1 MKMPFIDLEAQ
12 QRIIRADIDA
22 AIGRVLHHGGY
33 VMGPEVRELEA
44 QLAGFCGSKH
54 ALSCANGTDALQLA
68 VMALG
73 AGPGDAVF
81 CPSFTFIATA
91 EILPPFGATPFF
103 VDIKPDTFNMDPES
117 LKRAITAARAAGLV
131 PRGVIPVDLFGLPAD
146 HHAISALAR
155 AEGMWIIEDAAQGFG
170 GRIGNKIAGTF
181 GDIATTSFFPAKPL
195 GCYGDGGALFTDNDE
210 TAALIDSYRIHGKG
224 QDKYD
229 NERIG
234 INSRLDTMQAAIL
247 IEKLAIFPQELDAR
261 NRIAARYSGKL
272 GNHLQCPTVPKGMTS
287 TWAQYTVLLPAA
299 GMRSAV
305 QALLQED
312 GIPTAV
318 YYPIPMHAQMAY
330 KHFPQ
335 DPNGLAVSDDLCH
348 RVLSLP
354 MHPYLEEAAQD
365 QICARLIAHVDEAA
379 AAEGS

>member
-1 MKMPFIDLEAQ
+1 MNIPFIDLAAQ
-12 QRIIRADIDA
+12 QRIIRPGIDA
-22 AIGRVLHHGGY
+22 AIDRVLHHGGY

-44 QLAGFCGSKH
+44 QLADFCGAKH

-73 AGPGDAVF
+73 AGTGDAVF

-91 EILPPFGATPFF
+91 EILPFFGATPYF
-103 VDIKPDTFNMDPES
+103 VDIDPKTYNMDSES
-117 LKRAITAARAAGLV
+117 LKRAITAARTAGLV

-146 HHAISALAR
+146 HHAIEEIAR

-170 GRIGNKIAGTF
+170 GRIGTKVAGTF

-195 GCYGDGGALFTDNDE
+195 GCYGDGGALFTENDE

-234 INSRLDTMQAAIL
+234 INSRLDTLQAAIL
-247 IEKLAIFPQELDAR
+247 IEKLAIFAQEIEAR
-261 NRIAARYSGKL
+261 NRIAARYSVKL
-272 GNHLQCPTVPKGMTS
+272 GGFIQCPTVPEGTTS
-287 TWAQYTVLLPAA
+287 TWAQYTIVLPK
-299 GMRSAV
+299 SATRNVV
-305 QALLQED
+305 QAKLQKD
-312 GIPTAV
+312 DIPTAI
-318 YYPIPMHAQMAY
+318 YYPIPMHAQTAY
-330 KHFPQ
+330 KHFPH
-335 DPNGLAVSDDLCH
+335 DPSGMAVSDDLCH

-354 MHPYLEEAAQD
+354 MHPYLEEAVQD
-365 QICARLIAHVDEAA
+365 QICASLIANVGTAA
-379 AAEGS
+379 TA